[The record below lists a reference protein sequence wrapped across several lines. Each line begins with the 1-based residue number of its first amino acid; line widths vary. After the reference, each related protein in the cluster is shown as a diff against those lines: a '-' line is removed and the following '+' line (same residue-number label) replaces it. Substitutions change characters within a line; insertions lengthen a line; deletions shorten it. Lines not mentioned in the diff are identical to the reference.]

1 MSPVAYLNGSFL
13 PLSEARVPALDR
25 GYLFADGV
33 YEVLPVYD
41 GRPFRLDAHLD
52 RLEASLAGILLQNP
66 HPAGQWRQL
75 LQRLIELSGAGN
87 LMLYLQVT
95 RGAYPTRSHALP
107 AEPKPGVFA
116 YCQPLPAITEQ
127 IRSEGVSAVTATD
140 TRWQLCHIK
149 SIALLANVLL
159 TQQAL
164 NQGCQE
170 VILHRGEEVTE
181 GGSSNVFAVIAG
193 ELVTP
198 PKSHYIL
205 AGITRD
211 VLLEL
216 AARHAVRCAERA
228 ISVTQLRAAQE
239 IWITSST
246 RELYP
251 VTRLDGAAVGN
262 GRPGPLWQQMFEWFQ
277 QLKRSER

>member
-1 MSPVAYLNGSFL
+1 MTIAYLNGSFL

-25 GYLFADGV
+25 GYLFGDGV
-33 YEVLPVYD
+33 YEVLPVYQ
-41 GRPFRLDAHLD
+41 GRPFRLDAHLQ
-52 RLEASLAGILLQNP
+52 RLETSLAGILLSNP
-66 HPAGQWRQL
+66 HPAGEWRKL
-75 LQRLIELSGAGN
+75 LQQLIDLSGGGN

-95 RGAYPTRSHALP
+95 RGAYPSRSHALP
-107 AEPKPGVFA
+107 ADPKPGVFA
-116 YCQPLPAITEQ
+116 YCQALPAITEQ
-127 IRSEGVSAVTATD
+127 IRREGVAAVTATD

-159 TQQAL
+159 THQASL
-164 NQGCQE
+164 QGCHE
-170 VILHRGEEVTE
+170 VLLHRGEEVTE
-181 GGSSNVFAVIAG
+181 GGSSNVFAVIEG
-193 ELVTP
+193 QLVTP

-216 AARHAVRCAERA
+216 AEKHAIPCAERP
-228 ISVTQLRAAQE
+228 ISLAQLRGAQE

-251 VTRLDGAAVGN
+251 VTRLDGKSVGD
-262 GRPGPLWQQMFEWFQ
+262 GRPGRLWQQMFEWFQ
-277 QLKRSER
+277 PLKASG